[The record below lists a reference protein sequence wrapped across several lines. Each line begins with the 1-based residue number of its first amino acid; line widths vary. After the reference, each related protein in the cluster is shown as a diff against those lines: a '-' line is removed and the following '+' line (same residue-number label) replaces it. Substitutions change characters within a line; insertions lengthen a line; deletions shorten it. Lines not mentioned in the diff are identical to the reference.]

1 MLFLPQ
7 VSIIVPLYNEE
18 AVLPFLID
26 RLLQLMN
33 QLDFDIEII
42 FVDDGSVDTTR
53 DAISRIALLDHRFTV
68 LSFSRNFGHS
78 AALTAGLEVSRGTI
92 GVMVIDGDLQDP
104 PELITVFLQKY
115 KEGYDI
121 VYGVREN
128 RKESYWKKVS
138 YYIFYRLLSSISSIN
153 LPLDSG
159 DFGFISR
166 KAVDIINSMP
176 EESRY
181 LRGMRSW
188 IGFNQ
193 VGVAYD
199 RNCRAAGSSKYSF
212 RKLIKLAY
220 NGIFNFSEV
229 PIKFI
234 TNLGLFSILI
244 ALIYLGYALVEK
256 LFYDNIP
263 EGFTGLLFAIVL
275 FSGVQLI
282 SLGVIGEYVMR
293 IFFQV
298 KGRPKYVLKNKIID
312 KKFINGQGLL

>member
-18 AVLPFLID
+18 AVLPMLID
-26 RLLQLMN
+26 RLIHLMN
-33 QLDFDIEII
+33 QLDLAIEIV
-42 FVDDGSVDTTR
+42 FVDDGSVDSTR
-53 DAISRIALLDHRFTV
+53 ETISRLALLDQRFSV
-68 LSFSRNFGHS
+68 ISFSRNFGHS
-78 AALTAGLEVSRGTI
+78 AALTAGLEASRGSV
-92 GVMVIDGDLQDP
+92 GVVVIDGDLQDP
-104 PELITVFLQKY
+104 PELLTVFLEKH

-121 VYGVREN
+121 VYGVREK
-128 RKESYWKKVS
+128 RKESFWKTMS
-138 YYIFYRLLSSISSIN
+138 YYIFYRLLNSISSIN

-166 KAVDIINSMP
+166 KAVTMINSMP

-193 VGVAYD
+193 VGVPYE
-199 RNCRAAGSSKYSF
+199 RNYRAAGTSKYSY

-220 NGIFNFSEV
+220 NGIFNFSEF

-234 TNLGLFSILI
+234 TNLGLVSIFI

-256 LFYDNIP
+256 LIYDNTP
-263 EGFTGLLFAIVL
+263 EGFTGLLFAIAL

-312 KKFINGQGLL
+312 KKFING